1 MKLQPE
7 SIEAILRGAP
17 APRPPADLKTRLLI
31 NARRGTMPAAA
42 ATREHPEAVPNLLR
56 DARSRW
62 HRWVLLLFPAG
73 IAVAMASAWVVQTRE
88 LQQLRREQ
96 AIAQLASP
104 PADSEAGTIVST
116 NDPAPG
122 GTAANERQD
131 IARLRALVADLERQ
145 VAALRALEGENRA
158 LRESLAQART
168 NLPPALRELQ
178 GARDRAEKIR
188 CVNNLKQMGIAVRV
202 YATDHQDEFP
212 PDFISMATQLVTPKV
227 LVCPSDAARL
237 PAESW
242 DTFASANVSYEFLSP
257 GPGGFL
263 HEPTRVLFRCPIHG
277 NIGLCDGSVH
287 MGVAKDHPESIVSR
301 NGALHM
307 QAAQPGPSGSGPA
320 ATASTGGAG
329 STGNPTGYGMSEEMR
344 RRYGLPQLGGSGA
357 PTTPGATGAA
367 APPFIMSPELM
378 RRYGLVPADPSQ
390 SGRPPTHDGN
400 GNLIYEVNVVRD
412 ANGEVVTVENVGP
425 AQGETVEPAEPV
437 TADEPQPEFER

>member
-31 NARRGTMPAAA
+31 HARSGTMHTPPAS
-42 ATREHPEAVPNLLR
+42 RDHPEPVPGLLR

-62 HRWVLLLFPAG
+62 HRWVLLLFPAS
-73 IAVAMASAWVVQTRE
+73 IAVAMASAWIVQTRE

-96 AIAQLASP
+96 AIARLASP
-104 PADSEAGTIVST
+104 AVDPEAGTVAST

-122 GTAANERQD
+122 GTAVNDRQD
-131 IARLRALVADLERQ
+131 IVRLRALVADLERQ
-145 VAALRALEGENRA
+145 VAALRALEGENRS

-178 GARDRAEKIR
+178 GARDRAETIR

-202 YATDHQDEFP
+202 YATDHQDEYP
-212 PDFISMATQLVTPKV
+212 PDFVSMATQLVTPKV
-227 LVCPSDAARL
+227 LVCPSDTARS

-242 DTFASANVSYEFLSP
+242 DTFSSANVSYEFLSP

-287 MGVAKDHPESIVSR
+287 MGVARDRPESIVSR
-301 NGALHM
+301 NGVLHM
-307 QAAQPGPSGSGPA
+307 QGAQPGPAHPGSAG
-320 ATASTGGAG
+320 TASGTDAG
-329 STGNPTGYGMSEEMR
+329 SAVTRADHGMSPEMR
-344 RRYGLPQLGGSGA
+344 RRYGLPPLGGSGA
-357 PTTPGATGAA
+357 PTTPGATGAVA
-367 APPFIMSPELM
+367 SRFTMSPELM
-378 RRYGLVPADPSQ
+378 RRYGLVPADPS
-390 SGRPPTHDGN
+390 GRPPATDADGN
-400 GNLIYEVNVVRD
+400 LVYEVNIVRD
-412 ANGEVVTVENVGP
+412 ANGEVVTVDNLGP
-425 AQGETVEPAEPV
+425 VVDEPV
-437 TADEPQPEFER
+437 EVSEPGTPDEPQPEFER